1 MYSLKI
7 EANELNVTKVLNRI
21 NSEFNLKLTEAEIDS
36 KEIAEELRHDRDVA
50 TKAMVSGTPTI
61 FIDGKWDRSKKEYKK
76 YIPNR

>member
-36 KEIAEELRHDRDVA
+36 KEIADGRCD
-50 TKAMVSGTPTI
+50 TI
-61 FIDGKWDRSKKEYKK
+61 EMWLQRRWYLEHQPYL
-76 YIPNR
+76 